1 LAAAAAAAER
11 SGASSSSHSGTA
23 SHRVY
28 GARLETTVTDTDAE
42 A

>member
-1 LAAAAAAAER
+1 LAAAAAAKS

-23 SHRVY
+23 SHQVY
-28 GARLETTVTDTDAE
+28 SARLATTVTDTDAE